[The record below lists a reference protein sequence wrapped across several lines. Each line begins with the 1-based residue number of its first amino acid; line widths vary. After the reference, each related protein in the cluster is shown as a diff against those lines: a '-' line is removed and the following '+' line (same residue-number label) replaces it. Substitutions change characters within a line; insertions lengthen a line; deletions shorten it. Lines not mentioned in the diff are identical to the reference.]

1 MSIYN
6 SLKDSELLGLLRS
19 GNEKAFAEI
28 YERYWGLMFHHILKM
43 TGDKDETKD
52 LVQELFTNLW
62 LNVEQIDSET
72 NIAAYLY
79 VSARNKV
86 INLIRHDKV
95 KNNYLSSLSNFA
107 NQHQNS
113 ILEQLSAKD
122 LSIAIEREIQ
132 NLPCKMR
139 EVFELSR
146 KKFRTHKEIA
156 EELQISDKTVKKQI
170 NNAIKILRLRLNIFI
185 LILTIYLSLLSNT
198 SNL

>member
-28 YERYWGLMFHHILKM
+28 YERYWGLMFHHVLKM

-52 LVQELFTNLW
+52 LVQEIFTNLW
-62 LNVEQIDSET
+62 LNVEQIESET

-107 NQHQNS
+107 NHHQNS

-185 LILTIYLSLLSNT
+185 LILTIYLSLLSNM
-198 SNL
+198 SSI

>member
-1 MSIYN
+1 MSVYIALIDN
-6 SLKDSELLGLLRS
+6 QLLDYIKS
-19 GNEKAFAEI
+19 GDQLAFAEI
-28 YERYWGLMFHHILKM
+28 YERYWGLMFHHVFKM
-43 TGDKDETKD
+43 TGNKDETKD

-62 LNVEQIDSET
+62 LNIEQIEPET
-72 NIAAYLY
+72 NISAYLY

-107 NQHQNS
+107 NYYQNS
-113 ILEQLSAKD
+113 VLEQLSAKD

-139 EVFELSR
+139 EIFELSR
-146 KKFRTHKEIA
+146 KKYRTHKEIA

-185 LILTIYLSLLSNT
+185 LILTIYLSLSANT
-198 SNL
+198 FSL

>member
-1 MSIYN
+1 MSVYS
-6 SLKDSELLGLLRS
+6 SLTDNHLLDYIKS
-19 GNEKAFAEI
+19 GDQLAFAEL
-28 YERYWGLMFHHILKM
+28 YERYWGLMFHHVLKM
-43 TGDKDETKD
+43 TGDKDEAKD
-52 LVQELFTNLW
+52 LVQELFTQLW
-62 LNVEQIDSET
+62 LNVEQIESET

-95 KNNYLSSLSNFA
+95 KNNYLSSLSSFA
-107 NQHQNS
+107 NYHQNS
-113 ILEQLSAKD
+113 VLEQLSAKD
-122 LSIAIEREIQ
+122 LSNAIEREIQ

-139 EVFELSR
+139 EIFELSR

-198 SNL
+198 SSI

>member
-1 MSIYN
+1 MSIYS
-6 SLKDSELLGLLRS
+6 SLKDTELLDLLRS

-28 YERYWGLMFHHILKM
+28 YERYWGLMFHHVLKM

-62 LNVEQIDSET
+62 LNIDQVESNT

-95 KNNYLSSLSNFA
+95 RNNYLASLSNFA
-107 NQHQNS
+107 NHHQNS
-113 ILEQLSAKD
+113 VLEQLSAKD

-139 EVFELSR
+139 EIFELSR

-185 LILTIYLSLLSNT
+185 LILTIYLSLINNIYGL
-198 SNL
+198 

>member
-28 YERYWGLMFHHILKM
+28 YERYWGLMFHHVLKM

-62 LNVEQIDSET
+62 LNIEQIEPET
-72 NIAAYLY
+72 NISAYLY

-107 NQHQNS
+107 NHHQNS

-122 LSIAIEREIQ
+122 LSIAIDREIQ

-139 EVFELSR
+139 EIFELSR
-146 KKFRTHKEIA
+146 KKFRSHKEIA

-198 SNL
+198 SSI

>member
-28 YERYWGLMFHHILKM
+28 YERYWGLMFHHVLKM

-62 LNVEQIDSET
+62 LNVEQIEPET
-72 NIAAYLY
+72 NISAYLY

-95 KNNYLSSLSNFA
+95 KNNYLSSLSDFA
-107 NQHQNS
+107 NHHQNS

-139 EVFELSR
+139 EIFELSR

-185 LILTIYLSLLSNT
+185 LILTILLSLLSNT
-198 SNL
+198 SSI

>member
-1 MSIYN
+1 MNDYSTLTDNQLVDYI
-6 SLKDSELLGLLRS
+6 KS
-19 GNEKAFAEI
+19 GDQLAFAEI
-28 YERYWGLMFHHILKM
+28 YERYWGLMFHHVLKM

-62 LNVEQIDSET
+62 LNVEQIEPET

-107 NQHQNS
+107 NYYQSS

-122 LSIAIEREIQ
+122 LSMAIEREIQ

-139 EVFELSR
+139 EIFELSR
-146 KKFRTHKEIA
+146 KKYRTHKEIA

-185 LILTIYLSLLSNT
+185 LILTIYLSNIYSL
-198 SNL
+198 

>member
-28 YERYWGLMFHHILKM
+28 YERYWGLMFHHVLKM

-62 LNVEQIDSET
+62 LNVEQIEPET
-72 NIAAYLY
+72 NISAYLY

-107 NQHQNS
+107 NHHQNS

-139 EVFELSR
+139 EIFELSR

-198 SNL
+198 SGI

>member
-6 SLKDSELLGLLRS
+6 SLKDSELLDLLRS

-28 YERYWGLMFHHILKM
+28 YERYWGLMFHHVLKM
-43 TGDKDETKD
+43 TGDMDETKD
-52 LVQELFTNLW
+52 LIQELFTHLW
-62 LNVEQIDSET
+62 INVEQIEPET
-72 NIAAYLY
+72 NIASYLY

-95 KNNYLSSLSNFA
+95 KKNYLSSLSEFA
-107 NQHQNS
+107 NQYHDY

-122 LSIAIEREIQ
+122 LSIAIEKEIQ

-139 EVFELSR
+139 EIFELSR

-156 EELQISDKTVKKQI
+156 DELHISDKTVKKQI
-170 NNAIKILRLRLNIFI
+170 NNAIKILRLRLNIFA
-185 LILTIYLSLLSNT
+185 LFLSIYLSLTTL
-198 SNL
+198 L

>member
-1 MSIYN
+1 MSVYS
-6 SLKDSELLGLLRS
+6 SLTDNQLLDYIKS
-19 GNEKAFAEI
+19 GDQLAFAEI
-28 YERYWGLMFHHILKM
+28 YERYWGLMFHHVLKM

-62 LNVEQIDSET
+62 LNIEQIESET
-72 NIAAYLY
+72 NVAAYLY

-113 ILEQLSAKD
+113 IVEQLSAKD

-139 EVFELSR
+139 EIFELSR

-156 EELQISDKTVKKQI
+156 QELQISDKTVKKQI

-185 LILTIYLSLLSNT
+185 LILTFYLSLLGNT

>member
-1 MSIYN
+1 MSIYS

-28 YERYWGLMFHHILKM
+28 YERYWGLMFHHVLKM

-62 LNVEQIDSET
+62 LNVELIEPET
-72 NIAAYLY
+72 NIASYLY

-95 KNNYLSSLSNFA
+95 KNNYISSLSNFA
-107 NQHQNS
+107 NYYQNS
-113 ILEQLSAKD
+113 VLEQLSAKE

-139 EVFELSR
+139 EIFELSR
-146 KKFRTHKEIA
+146 KKYRTHKEIA
-156 EELQISDKTVKKQI
+156 EELHISDKTVKKQI

-185 LILTIYLSLLSNT
+185 LILTIYLSLANHISGL
-198 SNL
+198 

>member
-28 YERYWGLMFHHILKM
+28 YERYWGLMFHHVLKM

-62 LNVEQIDSET
+62 LNAEQIESET

-86 INLIRHDKV
+86 LNLIRHDKV

-107 NQHQNS
+107 NYHQNS

-122 LSIAIEREIQ
+122 LSIAIDREIQ

-139 EVFELSR
+139 EIFELSR

-156 EELQISDKTVKKQI
+156 EELHISDKTVKKQI

-185 LILTIYLSLLSNT
+185 LILTIYLSLLGNIS
-198 SNL
+198 SL

>member
-28 YERYWGLMFHHILKM
+28 YERYWGLMFHHVLKM

-62 LNVEQIDSET
+62 LNAEQIESGT

-86 INLIRHDKV
+86 LNLIRHDKV

-107 NQHQNS
+107 NHHQNS

-122 LSIAIEREIQ
+122 LSIAIDREIQ

-139 EVFELSR
+139 EIFELSR

-185 LILTIYLSLLSNT
+185 LILTIYLSLLGNT
-198 SNL
+198 SSL

>member
-1 MSIYN
+1 MSVYS
-6 SLKDSELLGLLRS
+6 SLTDNQLLDYIKS
-19 GNEKAFAEI
+19 GNQLAFAEL
-28 YERYWGLMFHHILKM
+28 YERYWGLMFHHVLKM

-62 LNVEQIDSET
+62 LNIEQIESET

-95 KNNYLSSLSNFA
+95 KHNYLSSLSNFA
-107 NQHQNS
+107 NHHQNS

-122 LSIAIEREIQ
+122 LSMAIEREIQ

-139 EVFELSR
+139 EIFELSR
-146 KKFRTHKEIA
+146 KKFRSHKEIA

-185 LILTIYLSLLSNT
+185 LIFTIYLSLLSNT
-198 SNL
+198 TSL

>member
-1 MSIYN
+1 MSIYT
-6 SLKDSELLGLLRS
+6 SLTDNQLLDYIKS
-19 GNEKAFAEI
+19 GDQLAFAEI
-28 YERYWGLMFHHILKM
+28 YERYWGLMFHHVLKM

-62 LNVEQIDSET
+62 LNVEQIESET
-72 NIAAYLY
+72 NISAYLY

-139 EVFELSR
+139 EIFELSR

-185 LILTIYLSLLSNT
+185 LILTIYLSLLINT
-198 SNL
+198 FSI

>member
-6 SLKDSELLGLLRS
+6 SLKDSELLDLLRS

-28 YERYWGLMFHHILKM
+28 YERYWGLMFHHVLKM
-43 TGDKDETKD
+43 TGDMDETKD
-52 LVQELFTNLW
+52 LIQELFTHLW
-62 LNVEQIDSET
+62 INVEQIEPET
-72 NIAAYLY
+72 NIASYLY

-95 KNNYLSSLSNFA
+95 KKNYLSSLSEFA
-107 NQHQNS
+107 NQYHDY

-122 LSIAIEREIQ
+122 LSIAIEKEIQ

-139 EVFELSR
+139 EIFELSR

-156 EELQISDKTVKKQI
+156 DELHISDKTVKKQI
-170 NNAIKILRLRLNIFI
+170 NNAIKILRLRLNIFS
-185 LILTIYLSLLSNT
+185 LILSLYLSLT
-198 SNL
+198 TIV

>member
-28 YERYWGLMFHHILKM
+28 YERYWGLMFHHVLKM

-62 LNVEQIDSET
+62 LNAEQIESET

-86 INLIRHDKV
+86 LNLIRHDKV

-107 NQHQNS
+107 NHHQNS

-139 EVFELSR
+139 EIFELSR

-185 LILTIYLSLLSNT
+185 LILTIYLSLLGNT
-198 SNL
+198 SSL

>member
-1 MSIYN
+1 
-6 SLKDSELLGLLRS
+6 
-19 GNEKAFAEI
+19 
-28 YERYWGLMFHHILKM
+28 MFHHILKM

-95 KNNYLSSLSNFA
+95 KNSYLSSLSNFA

>member
-28 YERYWGLMFHHILKM
+28 YERYWGLMFHHVLKM
-43 TGDKDETKD
+43 TGDRDETKD

-62 LNVEQIDSET
+62 LNVDQIESET

-107 NQHQNS
+107 NHHQNS

-139 EVFELSR
+139 EIFELSR

-185 LILTIYLSLLSNT
+185 LILTIYLSLLGNS
-198 SNL
+198 SSL

>member
-28 YERYWGLMFHHILKM
+28 YERYWGLMFHHVLKM

-62 LNVEQIDSET
+62 LNVEQIEPET
-72 NIAAYLY
+72 NISAYLY

-107 NQHQNS
+107 NHHQNS

-139 EVFELSR
+139 EIFELSR
-146 KKFRTHKEIA
+146 KEFRTHKEIA

-185 LILTIYLSLLSNT
+185 LILTILLSLLSNT
-198 SNL
+198 SSI

>member
-28 YERYWGLMFHHILKM
+28 YERYWGLMFHHVLKM

-52 LVQELFTNLW
+52 LVQEVFTNLW
-62 LNVEQIDSET
+62 LNVEQIEPET

-107 NQHQNS
+107 NHHQNS

-122 LSIAIEREIQ
+122 LSIAIDKEIQ

-139 EVFELSR
+139 EIFELSR
-146 KKFRTHKEIA
+146 KKFRSHKEIA

-198 SNL
+198 SSI

>member
-28 YERYWGLMFHHILKM
+28 YERYWGLMFHHVLKM

-62 LNVEQIDSET
+62 LNVEQIEPET
-72 NIAAYLY
+72 NISAYLY

-107 NQHQNS
+107 NHHQNS

-139 EVFELSR
+139 EIFELSR
-146 KKFRTHKEIA
+146 KEFRTHKEIA

-185 LILTIYLSLLSNT
+185 LILTIFLSLLSNT
-198 SNL
+198 SSI